1 MAKIIVVRNRATKV
15 ESHLDA
21 DLYHSIKN
29 TPQWRGVFE
38 YISTIKEPPEVV
50 ELKAKKAAR
59 KRKPKSGEGK

>member
-1 MAKIIVVRNRATKV
+1 MANIIVVRNVTTKV

-21 DLYHSIKN
+21 DVYHQIKN

-38 YISTIKEPPEVV
+38 YIRTIKEPPEVV

-59 KRKPKSGEGK
+59 KRKPKPGSGK